1 MIKREI
7 MEKRAQKERIRR
19 MEMIKK
25 EIEIILKYREIEE
38 YYYIRSKE

>member
-1 MIKREI
+1 MIKR
-7 MEKRAQKERIRR
+7 
-19 MEMIKK
+19 